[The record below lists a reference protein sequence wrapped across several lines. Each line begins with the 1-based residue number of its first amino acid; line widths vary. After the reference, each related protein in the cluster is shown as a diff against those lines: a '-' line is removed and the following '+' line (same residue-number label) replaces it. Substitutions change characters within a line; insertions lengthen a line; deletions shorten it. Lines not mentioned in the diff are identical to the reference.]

1 MLRHWAGAY
10 QRTLGRLKVTLPEI
24 RILGAVIAGGKSSR
38 FGGDKAVALVDDLPL
53 IDHVVMGLYRH
64 AEAIVIA
71 GRDWRD
77 FGVVDDGAYAG
88 QGPLA
93 GLLAA
98 LNQAEAEGFD
108 AVLSAACD
116 ALPVPDMKQLVGAG
130 PAVIDGHWLFGFWPV
145 ALAKTLDAY
154 MAGQADRSVRGWI
167 THCGARFVEA
177 ETELYNL
184 NTKADIML
192 YERTLEQDA

>member
-1 MLRHWAGAY
+1 
-10 QRTLGRLKVTLPEI
+10 VTLPEI

-77 FGVVDDGAYAG
+77 FDAVDDAAYAG

-98 LNQAEAEGFD
+98 LEHGAAQGFD

-116 ALPVPDMKQLVGAG
+116 ALPVPDLKRLVGEG
-130 PAVIDGHWLFGFWPV
+130 PAVINGHWLFGFWPV
-145 ALAKTLDAY
+145 ELRASLDGY
-154 MAGQADRSVRGWI
+154 MASQADRSVRGWI

-192 YERTLEQDA
+192 YECTLEQDA

>member
-1 MLRHWAGAY
+1 MML
-10 QRTLGRLKVTLPEI
+10 
-24 RILGAVIAGGKSSR
+24 LGAVIAGGKSSR
-38 FGGDKAVALVDDLPL
+38 FGSDKAVALVDGLPL
-53 IDHVVMGLYRH
+53 IDHVVVGLYRY

-77 FGVVDDGAYAG
+77 FDVVDDGGYAG

-98 LNQAEAEGFD
+98 LNHAKASGFD

-116 ALPVPDMKQLVGAG
+116 ALPVPDLARLKGDS

-145 ALAKTLDAY
+145 SLAEVLGAY
-154 MAGQADRSVRGWI
+154 LSDQSDRSVRGWI
-167 THCGARFVEA
+167 NQCGARLVEA
-177 ETELYNL
+177 EAELHNL

-192 YERTLEQDA
+192 YEGSLETHA